1 MKDKKTIKREILD
14 RFREIDAGNGDEL
27 STEWLED
34 VYLKQ
39 LRRPEQK
46 LYQKAVQ
53 ELAAMGIIEKGAAND
68 LRLSLTLKGE
78 KLLDAGVS
86 RRPGR
91 GSDADAPLFG
101 FTGTDG

>member
-14 RFREIDAGNGDEL
+14 RFREIEAGNGDEL
-27 STEWLED
+27 STEWLAN

-39 LRRPEQK
+39 LRRPERK
-46 LYQKAVQ
+46 LYHVAVK
-53 ELAAMGIIEKGAAND
+53 ELAAMGIIEKRPVDD
-68 LRLSLTLKGE
+68 LRLRLTLKGE